1 MIGCGR
7 GLEFDKLADYFL
19 DKEDFRKIGKSR
31 KRLSQRHSE
40 VLDYLILARNISA
53 VVLYT
58 GVIVFLVMTICGC
71 F

>member
-19 DKEDFRKIGKSR
+19 DKEDFRKISKSN
-31 KRLSQRHSE
+31 KRQAKL
-40 VLDYLILARNISA
+40 LDYLILARNISA
-53 VVLYT
+53 VVLYA

>member
-19 DKEDFRKIGKSR
+19 NEDYRKTGKLR
-31 KRLSQRHSE
+31 NKLSKRHSK
-40 VLDYLILARNISA
+40 VLDYLILARNTSA
-53 VVLYT
+53 VVLYA
-58 GVIVFLVMTICGC
+58 GVIVFLVMTICGY

>member
-7 GLEFDKLADYFL
+7 GLDFDKLADYFL
-19 DKEDFRKIGKSR
+19 KEDYRKTSKSN
-31 KRLSQRHSE
+31 KRHTE
-40 VLDYLILARNISA
+40 ILDYLILARNISA
-53 VVLYT
+53 VTFYT